1 MGAIT
6 RLQAVNRML
15 SAVGEAIVL
24 VEQSGRG
31 DYANCSSV
39 LDAVTLEVAI
49 KGYEFNTRVAQ
60 WSPDSNGNILLP
72 GGVLRC
78 RTTDPNSGI
87 FEADGRLYNKVTNT
101 DVFTGPVEV
110 EYVTLPT
117 FENLPTPIQI
127 EVRERAARRYQ
138 KSYVGSA
145 QTDQMLREDESVALG
160 VSEAA
165 QSESEN
171 YNMFDDNPDLGWL
184 RRRTFTNG
192 TIL

>member
-15 SAVGEAIVL
+15 SGSSEAIVL
-24 VEQSGRG
+24 VEQSGQG
-31 DYANCSSV
+31 DYANCSSI
-39 LDAVTLEVAI
+39 LDAVTLEVSI
-49 KGYEFNTRVAQ
+49 KGYEFNTRVTQ
-60 WSPDSNGNILLP
+60 WSPDANGNILIP
-72 GGVLRC
+72 GNVLRV
-78 RTTDPNSGI
+78 RTTDPNCGI
-87 FEADGRLYNKVTNT
+87 FEADGRLYDKVKNT
-101 DVFTGPVEV
+101 DVFTVPVEV

-127 EVRERAARRYQ
+127 EVRERATRRYQ
-138 KSYVGSA
+138 KSYVGS
-145 QTDQMLREDESVALG
+145 QQSDQMLREDEAVALG

-171 YNMFDDNPDLGWL
+171 YNMLDDNPDMQWL

-192 TIL
+192 TL